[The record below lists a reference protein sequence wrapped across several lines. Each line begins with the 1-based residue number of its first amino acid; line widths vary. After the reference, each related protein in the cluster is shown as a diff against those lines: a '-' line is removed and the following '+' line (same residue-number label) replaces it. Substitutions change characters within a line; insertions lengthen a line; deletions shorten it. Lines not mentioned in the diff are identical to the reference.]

1 FETSRTEIFFQFA
14 ADSSGTA
21 APLIFNSNRLAARIN
36 NCADFGSDSNVQ
48 LRRNV
53 ASIVATRC
61 ERGSGGAGK
70 TIHLARWSPGRKL
83 IFGSR
88 SHFQTS
94 HPTAR
99 AAAKMRTI
107 VVEICF
113 NGGSPVAVAR

>member
-1 FETSRTEIFFQFA
+1 EIFFQFA
-14 ADSSGTA
+14 VGSSGTT

-36 NCADFGSDSNVQ
+36 SCADFGSDSNVQ

-53 ASIVATRC
+53 ASIAATRC

-83 IFGSR
+83 ILGSR

-94 HPTAR
+94 HPTAS
-99 AAAKMRTI
+99 AAAEKRAI
-107 VVEICF
+107 AVEICF
-113 NGGSPVAVAR
+113 NGGVPVAIAR